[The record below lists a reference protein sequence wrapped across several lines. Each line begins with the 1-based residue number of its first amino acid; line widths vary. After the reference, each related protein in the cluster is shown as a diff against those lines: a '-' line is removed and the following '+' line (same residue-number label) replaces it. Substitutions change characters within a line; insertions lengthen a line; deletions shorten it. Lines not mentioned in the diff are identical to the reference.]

1 MFFFGK
7 NLALK
12 TAICWVLGGSEK
24 NRLFFDVENGLA
36 DVTDTLQ
43 NDHHLPQHNL
53 RVLNTTGQWHR
64 SPRSAGTHDMSQPAA
79 VATCLFCISLGSA
92 VTFFR

>member
-1 MFFFGK
+1 MFFFREKLGSE
-7 NLALK
+7 NSHLLG
-12 TAICWVLGGSEK
+12 GGSEK

-64 SPRSAGTHDMSQPAA
+64 SPRSAGTNDVSTSCCRNSSFLHF
-79 VATCLFCISLGSA
+79 T
-92 VTFFR
+92 R